1 VRVALEELLTDKQA
15 RGVVTWIGLSMVAF
29 GALPAV
35 APEMFARLFGFEPP
49 DAASASMMRS
59 LGVRDVVMGIGMWS
73 AASHGGKYLPWL
85 MARTL
90 VDGGDTLAVG
100 LAVAQGKRDPR
111 FIALGA
117 LALGA
122 TITEVALYAIA
133 RANKA
138 RK

>member
-1 VRVALEELLTDKQA
+1 MALENVLTDKQA
-15 RGVVTWIGLSMVAF
+15 RGLATSIGLSMVAF

-35 APEMFARLFGFEPP
+35 APGAFARLFGFAPP
-49 DAASASMMRS
+49 DETAASMMRS

-85 MARTL
+85 LSRIL

-111 FIALGA
+111 FIGLGA

-122 TITEVALYAIA
+122 AVTEAAIYAIA
-133 RANKA
+133 RANKG
-138 RK
+138 RE